1 MSGHGGIRPRNGWS
15 AGRTPWLARTAAVLT
30 SLTLLVAGV
39 SACGNAITVVHAG
52 QVGMI
57 VDRSGHPAIAVMTCS
72 TATPVINMAEGRKP
86 SDPDSQQNQQRGS
99 WQARKGFAGVRL
111 LPLFEPGDTWVTSL
125 APGTLEPER
134 LFIVDGGTVEDKNAS
149 LLPVSFRVPDL
160 ARLAPDQVLVD
171 GKVESLS
178 AFGVYRCD

>member
-1 MSGHGGIRPRNGWS
+1 MPR
-15 AGRTPWLARTAAVLT
+15 LARTAAVLA
-30 SLTLLVAGV
+30 SLALFVAGV

-72 TATPVINMAEGRKP
+72 TATPLINLAEGRKP
-86 SDPDSQQNQQRGS
+86 SDPDNQQNVQRGS
-99 WQARKGFAGVRL
+99 WRARKGFAGVQL
-111 LPLFEPGDTWVTSL
+111 LALFEPSENWVTTRV
-125 APGTLEPER
+125 PGTLEPER

-149 LLPVSFRVPDL
+149 LLPVSFRTPDL
-160 ARLAPDQVLVD
+160 ARLTPDQVLVD

-178 AFGVYRCD
+178 AFGAYRCR